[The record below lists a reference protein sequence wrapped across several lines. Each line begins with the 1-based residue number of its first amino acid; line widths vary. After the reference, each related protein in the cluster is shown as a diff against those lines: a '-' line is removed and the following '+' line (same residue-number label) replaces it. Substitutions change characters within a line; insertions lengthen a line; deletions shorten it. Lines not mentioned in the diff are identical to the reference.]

1 MRAFSLKD
9 LTGGL
14 YKGGEKMQ
22 KEKLEQLKVIFKLKI
37 KDVIKKAKLR
47 QEYFE
52 TDDQIQKIVDGFV
65 YEVKIRID
73 NK

>member
-1 MRAFSLKD
+1 
-9 LTGGL
+9 
-14 YKGGEKMQ
+14 MQ

>member
-1 MRAFSLKD
+1 MLKNK
-9 LTGGL
+9 GS
-14 YKGGEKMQ
+14 KGGKKLKE
-22 KEKLEQLKVIFKLKI
+22 EKLEQLKVIFKSKI

-52 TDDQIQKIVDGFV
+52 TDDQIQKIADSLA
-65 YEVKIRID
+65 YEVKIRIN

>member
-1 MRAFSLKD
+1 LLLSYKD
-9 LTGGL
+9 LTEGL
-14 YKGGEKMQ
+14 IKGGEKL
-22 KEKLEQLKVIFKLKI
+22 KEEKLEQLKVIFKSKI

-65 YEVKIRID
+65 YEVKIRIN